1 MTFCFT
7 ILTFGDFML
16 LDYKK
21 EITPVIYGENSV
33 RYLEFKFSANQCC
46 MRPHWHER
54 IEILYVTDG
63 SMTVTFDDRTTEIC
77 VGDIAVAS
85 PCELH
90 TATSGDGGVAYSVYM
105 FDVSSLK
112 NDTVAAKSHIYPLL
126 SGNIKFDFPIH
137 CVEIND
143 VLEKIASLIKQKNQG
158 EHALRII
165 GHQYELLGFLTRYAT
180 HRTAPPSDSRLNN
193 VLEYISENFRQDIS
207 TSFLSKKYGYDEAY
221 FCRRF
226 KAITGLSVTKY
237 IRTMRLESAAEQ
249 IKGGTPINMC
259 ATGNGFRDSAYFSRC
274 FKAHFGL
281 TPTQYKSVYK

>member
-1 MTFCFT
+1 
-7 ILTFGDFML
+7 ML

-33 RYLEFKFSANQCC
+33 RYLEFKFSAHQCC

-54 IEILYVTDG
+54 IEILYVTEG
-63 SMTVTFDDRTTEIC
+63 SMTATIGERIAEIGI
-77 VGDIAVAS
+77 GDIAVAA

-90 TATSGDGGVAYSVYM
+90 TAISGDDGVAYSVYM
-105 FDVSSLK
+105 FDISSLK
-112 NDTVAAKSHIYPLL
+112 NDTVAAKTYIHPLL
-126 SGNIKFDFPIH
+126 SGNIEFDIPID
-137 CVEIND
+137 CSEISD
-143 VLEKIASLIKQKNQG
+143 ILKKIAVLIKQKNQG

-165 GHQYELLGFLTRYAT
+165 GYQYELLGFLTRYAT

-193 VLEYISENFRQDIS
+193 VLEYINENFRQDIT

-249 IKGGTPINMC
+249 IKSGTAINMC
-259 ATGNGFRDSAYFSRC
+259 ATENGFRDNAYFSRC
-274 FKAHFGL
+274 FKAYFGL
-281 TPTQYKSVYK
+281 TPTQYKNIHK